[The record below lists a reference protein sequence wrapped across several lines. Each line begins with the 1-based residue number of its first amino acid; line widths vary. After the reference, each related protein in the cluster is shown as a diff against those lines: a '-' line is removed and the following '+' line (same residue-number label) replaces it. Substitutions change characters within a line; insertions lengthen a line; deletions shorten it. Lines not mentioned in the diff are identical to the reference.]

1 MMMFRQAAKE
11 QFEKMRASGKP
22 ARKKAR
28 FEEVLDLTPDPLR
41 RLELS
46 GGSRNLSAAFEVHHL
61 CVREPL

>member
-1 MMMFRQAAKE
+1 MFRQVAKE
-11 QFEKMRASGKP
+11 QFETMRASEKP

-28 FEEVLDLTPDPLR
+28 FEEELELTLDPVR